1 MQDLFK
7 VPSNLL
13 NTIKQ
18 INSLITTRNTCE
30 HTMHCLIDILRNKL
44 QSQCVAVILMD
55 PDTEYLKVKAA
66 YGLSQGFMNRYQR
79 LIGTNILGKMILGGE
94 SIIINKL
101 EKTTNAYEDLKLEND
116 FSDVIASRIFSFG
129 KPAGCVIC
137 QRNTDDDYLNEDL
150 LFLEVI
156 SQTISIAMKQK
167 ELFDEN
173 KDMMVIDQETGVYKF
188 NFFCESLIEELERAQ
203 KHDEKITLLL
213 VDIDQ
218 FKSFRK
224 SYGLDA
230 SKKLLLKLRDIV
242 KKHVSGLDIIGR
254 YGQDQIVIALIDTD
268 EEKAASKAELIRKD
282 MNDLD
287 FYRPSN
293 PVSIGVYT
301 CEPEDVLNYNV
312 IADRLGITIFHAHY
326 NNGNQVCRWSECMYG
341 FPE

>member
-18 INSLITTRNTCE
+18 INSLITTRNTSE
-30 HTMHCLIDILRNKL
+30 HIIHCLIDILRHKL

-55 PDTEYLKVKAA
+55 TETEYLKVKES
-66 YGLSQGFMNRYQR
+66 YGLSQKFMNSYQR
-79 LIGTNILGKMILGGE
+79 LIGTQILGKMIRGGE
-94 SIIINKL
+94 SIIINNLDKSL
-101 EKTTNAYEDLKLEND
+101 DDYKDLKLEKD
-116 FSDVIASRIFSFG
+116 FSNVIASRIFSFG
-129 KPAGCVIC
+129 KPSGYILC
-137 QRNTDDDYLNEDL
+137 QRTTSDSYLDEDL
-150 LFLEVI
+150 FFLDVVA
-156 SQTISIAMKQK
+156 QALSIAMKQK
-167 ELFDEN
+167 QLLEEN
-173 KDMMVIDQETGVYKF
+173 KDLTVIDIETGIYKF
-188 NFFCESLIEELERAQ
+188 NFFCDRLIEEMERAE
-203 KHDEKITLLL
+203 KHNEKVTVLL

-218 FKSFRK
+218 FKAFRR

-230 SKKLLLKLRDIV
+230 SKKLLINLRDII
-242 KKHVSGLDIIGR
+242 KKHVSGLDIVGR
-254 YGQDQIVIALIDTD
+254 YGQDQIVVAMLDCD
-268 EEKAASKAELIRKD
+268 EEKAALTAELIRKN

-301 CEPEDVLNYNV
+301 CEPEDLLNYNV

-341 FPE
+341 FPK

>member
-1 MQDLFK
+1 MLK
-7 VPSNLL
+7 
-13 NTIKQ
+13 
-18 INSLITTRNTCE
+18 
-30 HTMHCLIDILRNKL
+30 HKL

-55 PDTEYLKVKAA
+55 PDTEYLKIKAS

-79 LIGTNILGKMILGGE
+79 LIGTKILGKMILGGE
-94 SIIINKL
+94 SIIINNFDKSSDDY
-101 EKTTNAYEDLKLEND
+101 KDLKLEKD
-116 FSDVIASRIFSFG
+116 FTTVIVSRIFSFG
-129 KPAGCVIC
+129 KTSGCVLC
-137 QRNTDDDYLNEDL
+137 QRTTPESYLDEDL
-150 LFLEVI
+150 LFLDVVA
-156 SQTISIAMKQK
+156 QTLSIAMKQK
-167 ELFDEN
+167 QLLDEN
-173 KDMMVIDQETGVYKF
+173 KDLTVIDIETGIYKF
-188 NFFCESLIEELERAQ
+188 NFFCDRLIEELERAQ
-203 KHDEKITLLL
+203 KHNEKISVLL

-230 SKKLLLKLRDIV
+230 SKNLLLRLSDII
-242 KKHVSGLDIIGR
+242 KKYISGLDIIGR
-254 YGQDQIVIALIDTD
+254 YGQDQIVVAMLDSD
-268 EEKAASKAELIRKD
+268 EDKTASTAELIRKD

-341 FPE
+341 FPK